1 MRPLV
6 LLLFGPLVGCII
18 YEEKYTTTT
27 DGCVECTTTG
37 PGQPQ
42 SPQLTDT
49 IELTVTEGLPGESVL
64 TNLVPVGSGFDMS
77 RVVAVDFERD
87 IETSDIL
94 VRDFEVVLLLQ
105 ISQAA
110 APGSTEVYV
119 RTDDGVV
126 WVLTRPFD
134 ILPPVAQPTGSTGD
148 TGSTSTDTTTTDTTT
163 TDTGTT
169 DTGTTDTGTTDTGD
183 PPPTGDTGTTADTG
197 SSTGDTGGT

>member
-110 APGSTEVYV
+110 APGSAEVYV
-119 RTDDGVV
+119 RTDDGAV

-148 TGSTSTDTTTTDTTT
+148 TGT

-169 DTGTTDTGTTDTGD
+169 DTGTTDTGITDTGD
-183 PPPTGDTGTTADTG
+183 PPTGDTGTSADTG